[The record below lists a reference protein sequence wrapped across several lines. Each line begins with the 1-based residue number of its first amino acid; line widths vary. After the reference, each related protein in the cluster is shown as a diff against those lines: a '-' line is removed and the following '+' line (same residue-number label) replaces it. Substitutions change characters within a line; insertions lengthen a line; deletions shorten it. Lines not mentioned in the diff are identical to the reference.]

1 MGCVLILMSKNKVDL
16 NISFGKTLVATCQIK
31 SKSNDVQ
38 KCNIF
43 ELNEKSDCD
52 YFEKELKRD
61 EWENSKY
68 MKAMHQIMNSPFL
81 SKSTR
86 TYSLESQQGDCLG
99 YIATLE
105 LNTAK
110 NKENIQY
117 LEVCPSFAF
126 ANGERNLKYIGQSL
140 VTFLIAQAQKE
151 GKSKVCVPIYSTSA
165 KDFYYKKC
173 GFEYDEERVDGFA
186 IERKN
191 FDKALDNLKN
201 KTGAEIN
208 FVL

>member
-1 MGCVLILMSKNKVDL
+1 MILKSKDYL
-16 NISFGKTLVATCQIK
+16 NSNINFGKTLVATCQIK
-31 SKSNDVQ
+31 SKSNDIQ

-43 ELNEKSDCD
+43 ELNDKSDCD

-61 EWENSKY
+61 DWANSKY

-81 SKSTR
+81 AKSAR
-86 TYSLESQQGDCLG
+86 TYTLENSNGDCLG
-99 YIATLE
+99 YIATLI

-126 ANGERNLKYIGQSL
+126 ANSERNLKYIGQSL

-151 GKSKVCVPIYSTSA
+151 GKSKVCVPVYSTSA

-173 GFEYDEERVDGFA
+173 GFEYDDERVDGFA
-186 IERKN
+186 VEREN
-191 FDKALDNLKN
+191 FSMVLDSLKN
-201 KTGAEIN
+201 KTGSEIN

>member
-1 MGCVLILMSKNKVDL
+1 M
-16 NISFGKTLVATCQIK
+16 LVATCQIK
-31 SKSNDVQ
+31 SKTNEVQ
-38 KCNIF
+38 KCSIF

-61 EWENSKY
+61 EWANSKY

-81 SKSTR
+81 AKLAR
-86 TYSLESQQGDCLG
+86 TYTLENSNGDCLG
-99 YIATLE
+99 YIATLI

-140 VTFLIAQAQKE
+140 VTFLIAQADKE
-151 GKSKVCVPIYSTSA
+151 GKSKVCVPVYATSA

-173 GFEYDEERVDGFA
+173 GFEYDDEREDGFA
-186 IERKN
+186 VEREN
-191 FDKALDNLKN
+191 FPNVLDDYKI
-201 KTGAEIN
+201 KTGSEIR
-208 FVL
+208 FVV